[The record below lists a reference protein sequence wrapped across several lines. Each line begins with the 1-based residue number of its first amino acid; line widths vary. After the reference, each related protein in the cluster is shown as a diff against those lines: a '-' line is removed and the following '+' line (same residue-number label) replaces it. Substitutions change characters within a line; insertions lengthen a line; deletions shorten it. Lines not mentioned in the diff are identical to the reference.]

1 MTRVRVV
8 FLAVSVV
15 FVLLF
20 SSLIVAGRG
29 STEEDLFRSLGN
41 LAEVVHLVQS
51 EYVDELNQE
60 ALALSLDAGIIES
73 VDPDAAVLSGA
84 QVDEYARLIREAP
97 AFGLVIG
104 SRLGS
109 AAVRHTL
116 PGSPAAEA
124 ALAPWEVIEEVDGV
138 NTRGR
143 PLWELRLA
151 LAAKEREGGSV
162 TLTVVDQHVDERRSV
177 VLVARPWTPA
187 GLKTSPVPDIQPAI
201 QLIRVDSLP
210 VGSAAA
216 LEQAVS
222 GRAAVI
228 LDLRSL
234 GWGLD
239 SEWQAVAD
247 LFLAEGAL
255 AIWRGRR
262 AGEVTLPASPGA
274 LPTAGLVVLVGPE
287 TEGIGETLAVALERA
302 GATLVGAATAGH
314 APFMQMVAA
323 ADDVHLWM
331 PVGLWLRADGTPIN
345 GNGVTPSE
353 LVEEEAV
360 EGEPD
365 PVVARAVA
373 LLTDVVAKAA

>member
-1 MTRVRVV
+1 
-8 FLAVSVV
+8 
-15 FVLLF
+15 
-20 SSLIVAGRG
+20 
-29 STEEDLFRSLGN
+29 
-41 LAEVVHLVQS
+41 VVHLVQS

-73 VDPDAAVLSGA
+73 VDPEAAVLSGA
-84 QVDEYARLIREAP
+84 QVEAYSRLIREAP
-97 AFGLVIG
+97 AFGLVID

-109 AAVRHTL
+109 AAVRHTVA
-116 PGSPAAEA
+116 GSPAAEV

-151 LAAKEREGGSV
+151 LAAKAREGAAV

-177 VLVARPWTPA
+177 VLAARPWTPA
-187 GLKTSPVPDIQPAI
+187 GLTMSPVQDIPQDIPQDIQM
-201 QLIRVDSLP
+201 IRIESLP
-210 VGSAAA
+210 AGSAAA
-216 LEQAVS
+216 LEQVVT
-222 GRAAVI
+222 GRSAVI
-228 LDLRSL
+228 LDLRRL

-247 LFLAEGAL
+247 LFLAEGAI
-255 AIWRGRR
+255 ATWRGRR
-262 AGEVTLPASPGA
+262 AGEMTLPASPGA
-274 LPTAGLVVLVGPE
+274 LPTAGLMVLVGPE
-287 TEGIGETLAVALERA
+287 TEGIGETLASALERA

-323 ADDVHLWM
+323 TDDVHLWM

-345 GNGVTPSE
+345 GNGVVPSE
-353 LVEEEAV
+353 VVEEEAV
-360 EGEPD
+360 EGKPD

-373 LLTDVVAKAA
+373 LLTEPVAKAA